1 MLDIGISTDIW
12 QSSVGLLFF
21 KKYNPIQRLIDQK
34 RPDNMVI
41 NVLRSSWIIC
51 PFMQMAEATCVT
63 YKGVGVRISQGTQN
77 ANSAFW

>member
-1 MLDIGISTDIW
+1 
-12 QSSVGLLFF
+12 
-21 KKYNPIQRLIDQK
+21 
-34 RPDNMVI
+34 MVI

-77 ANSAFW
+77 ANSAF